1 MVSMPRRLAVEW
13 ITSEETERRTIRL
26 EQLREKR
33 HEPFVVHRRRH
44 RREPHEPVQAEVVWS
59 DLRRAAL
66 DVARLPLELVRA
78 PLGRGCEDGIGG
90 PFDLD
95 LEPLLRDRAER
106 AVGPDDMERIEAR
119 VHDLPPREQVS
130 RGPIAQE
137 HDEGRQPEHDREI
150 PPRRGLGPVRRQRDD
165 AGERGVI
172 EGRDRERDRDEVQP
186 REVA

>member
-1 MVSMPRRLAVEW
+1 MPPRARVAMLLRGCEAVEVEERADEPRRLAVEW

-44 RREPHEPVQAEVVWS
+44 RREPHEPVEAEVVWS

-90 PFDLD
+90 PFDPD
-95 LEPLLRDRAER
+95 PEPLLRDRAER
-106 AVGPDDMERIEAR
+106 AAGPNDMERIEAR
-119 VHDLPPREQVS
+119 AHDLPPREQVS
-130 RGPIAQE
+130 RGRSE
-137 HDEGRQPEHDREI
+137 ERRVGRECR
-150 PPRRGLGPVRRQRDD
+150 
-165 AGERGVI
+165 AGCAG
-172 EGRDRERDRDEVQP
+172 GRLE
-186 REVA
+186 